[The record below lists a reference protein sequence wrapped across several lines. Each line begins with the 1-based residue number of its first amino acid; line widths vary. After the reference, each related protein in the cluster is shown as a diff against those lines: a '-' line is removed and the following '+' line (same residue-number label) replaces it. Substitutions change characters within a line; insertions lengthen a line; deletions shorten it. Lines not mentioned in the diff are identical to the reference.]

1 MKNALEG
8 LWAKKWGQECWNVGL
23 EFVAARSRIAE
34 VAYLPVLQLPGVQLP
49 VLQLLGVPSCFS
61 RKSRRGE
68 IERETR
74 YDGVTV

>member
-34 VAYLPVLQLPGVQLP
+34 VAYLPVLQPP